1 MSVKQRIGIYPGTFD
16 PIHQGHVS
24 FASQALKECSLDQ
37 VVFLPEPAPREK
49 HSVSTIT
56 ERTALINEAIKDTQK
71 LSLFNP
77 SSTQFTVRDTL
88 PELLSHF
95 GDAELTFL
103 VGSDIIRTFP
113 YRWHDLD
120 ILLSDVSLAIG
131 MRTDDTK
138 DDIVSIIKQLEDQ
151 YNLPIRYTFISTP
164 DSHRA
169 SSHVRNSSTPSSDI
183 LKQQFGS
190 TKLIIL
196 DQNLEYR
203 IIKTV
208 VSADDAVLELSLVT
222 FDQLNVTAFPDVHQT
237 ILAGESI
244 GTAYQNAGI
253 LFKRN
258 VTAVQRVTLP
268 SSVASYFKSHGQATI
283 VEVDICVGPQQT
295 RYCSILEI
303 YSPAVDWP
311 EPETAASPT
320 ISARIKAFAKLLDLR
335 AQNS

>member
-24 FASQALKECSLDQ
+24 FALQALKECSLDQ

-49 HSVSTIT
+49 HSVSDIT

-88 PELLSHF
+88 PELRDHF
-95 GDAELTFL
+95 SDVELTFL
-103 VGSDIIRTFP
+103 VGSDIVRTFP

-120 ILLSDVSLAIG
+120 VLLSNVSLAIG
-131 MRTDDTK
+131 MRADDTK

-151 YNLPIRYTFISTP
+151 YSIPIPYTFISTP

-169 SSHVRNSSTPSSDI
+169 SSHVRNSSTLSSDI

-196 DQNLEYR
+196 DQNSEYR
-203 IIKTV
+203 IIKTIA
-208 VSADDAVLELSLVT
+208 SADNSVLELSLVS
-222 FDQLNVTAFPDVHQT
+222 FDQPNVNAFPDVHQT

-258 VTAVQRVTLP
+258 VTAIQHVTLP
-268 SSVASYFKSHGQATI
+268 GSIASYFKSHEKAT
-283 VEVDICVGPQQT
+283 VVAVDICVGPQQT
-295 RYCSILEI
+295 HYCSILEI
-303 YSPAVDWP
+303 YSPAVRWP

-320 ISARIKAFAKLLDLR
+320 VPAQIKAFAKLLELR